1 MYQSAKFDV
10 QMFDIEDVI
19 TTSGTSPVPPVVV
32 PPPPPPP
39 PPPPGP
45 EPKYIGED

>member
-19 TTSGTSPVPPVVV
+19 TTSGQPVSVT
-32 PPPPPPP
+32 PPPPPPTD
-39 PPPPGP
+39 P
-45 EPKYIGED
+45 EDNGED